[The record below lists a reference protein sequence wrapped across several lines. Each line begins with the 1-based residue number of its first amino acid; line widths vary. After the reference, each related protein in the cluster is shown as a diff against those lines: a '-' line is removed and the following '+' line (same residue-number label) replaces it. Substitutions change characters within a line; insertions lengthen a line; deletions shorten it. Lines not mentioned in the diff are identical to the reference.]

1 MRVPLDWLAEF
12 VDLPD
17 DQALA
22 DRLNLGGFEDAE
34 IETTGP
40 DLSGVV
46 VGRVASREQHP
57 NADRLSLCRVDTGSG
72 EPVDVVCGAPN
83 VAAFQ

>member
-12 VDLPD
+12 IELPD
-17 DQALA
+17 EQELA

-34 IETTGP
+34 IHVTGP

-46 VGRVASREQHP
+46 VGH
-57 NADRLSLCRVDTGSG
+57 
-72 EPVDVVCGAPN
+72 VV
-83 VAAFQ
+83 